1 MDQNYSNQNS
11 YSHND
16 CNSNQNNYSKNA
28 GHSSNKGNNCEVRAK
43 EQIPLTPSVTPVV
56 TGPTVARTK
65 VPIVLAEPTLQIVVE
80 SDISLYP
87 PATEIKRVKKH
98 VFLDQ
103 VKLVPVRFARI
114 GATDFFTVTRAK
126 LFVSGHIHKNI
137 EYASV
142 DCNAP
147 LQDRIAKVPFSGFA
161 ELGATIPFLSPPIL
175 GISENAE
182 ANFLNEK
189 TQMDARLD
197 KYFFQNLV
205 KYNEQPYGELVAAN
219 FFELDFSPHSKYHDG
234 SFNTLR
240 EKIVLD
246 LTVKVLQVQQV
257 SIYWYIS
264 CSCPY
269 WINSSSN
276 WSSRRRGIKV

>member
-1 MDQNYSNQNS
+1 MSNQH
-11 YSHND
+11 Y
-16 CNSNQNNYSKNA
+16 
-28 GHSSNKGNNCEVRAK
+28 SSNDQYSMNNCDGKQAK
-43 EQIPLTPSVTPVV
+43 NTKPGEDLGVKSHQQIPVSDANVTLIPTPQTAAFKIPV
-56 TGPTVARTK
+56 
-65 VPIVLAEPTLQIVVE
+65 ILAERTLQIVVE

-103 VKLVPVRFARI
+103 VKLVPVAFTRI
-114 GATDFFTVTRAK
+114 PNTDYFRVTRAK
-126 LFVSGHIHKNI
+126 LFVSGHIRKNI

-142 DCNAP
+142 DYNAP
-147 LQDRIAKVPFSGFA
+147 LQDRIANVRFSGFA
-161 ELGATIPFLSPPIL
+161 ELAGGDFISAPII

-219 FFELDFSPHSKYHDG
+219 FYELDFSPHSTYHDG
-234 SFNTLR
+234 SFHTLR

-246 LTVKVLQVQQV
+246 LTLKVLQVQQ
-257 SIYWYIS
+257 IS
-264 CSCPY
+264 LGATANALVPQLTALTPPPTAATEAPEE
-269 WINSSSN
+269 
-276 WSSRRRGIKV
+276 